1 MWAFFNSTPP
11 FETITIT
18 VSKLLLNNQRDP
30 AIHTLFRDSANPNKL
45 SIANN
50 TYAFY
55 GGHTTSTRGNA
66 V

>member
-1 MWAFFNSTPP
+1 MRAFFNSALP

-18 VSKLLLNNQRDP
+18 ISKLLLNKQHDP
-30 AIHTLFRDSANPNKL
+30 AIRKLFTDSANPNKL

-50 TYAFY
+50 IYAFY